1 MPDNQKDARP
11 QSGALGLRN
20 VWRLLTLIRPYWA
33 DLGRTVG
40 LSVAVAAIAT
50 LPTYLTKQLVDRVY
64 PTADVT
70 LLTVVVGGWLALQ
83 AGVIAISALQT
94 YLSAEVGGRLGNA
107 VRLFFLNHVQ
117 HLPLEFF
124 ERRPVGQVTARMED
138 VSTAVGMMTGML
150 QTTFT
155 TGFYLLLLPFLLVV
169 LDTRLA
175 TIAIAGVCI
184 TSALSLLSTR
194 LVRRHWRR
202 TAEAGAVAN
211 AQQIEVLSQIHTYKM
226 LALEPFV
233 FTQTRELLAGT
244 LAARLRAVGVSS
256 LVGLGVGLVGQV
268 QFAIT
273 LWVGWHLILEH
284 QLTLGGYLAFQ
295 AYSGY
300 LIGPV
305 SEVMGLASRLQQ
317 ASVYLDRMYEY
328 LDEEPEQDPST
339 ACQPYPEVLD
349 HAVGR
354 IECVGLSHGYG
365 SDPEL
370 FTDVSFTATPGT
382 VTAIV
387 GPSGT
392 GKSTF
397 LRLLAGGAVPR
408 CGVVMLDG
416 RPLRDL
422 PLPDV
427 RRQVTAVWQDVGIL
441 SGTLWHN
448 LTVGRERPRADVD
461 RVVELCQLAGDVAA
475 LPLGYETLVGER
487 GVTLSAGQRQR
498 LAIARAL
505 LRDAPVLLLDEA
517 TANLDVNTEGRLLT
531 SLLGTY
537 PEKTIIFASHR
548 PETIALAN
556 RVYRLSGRRL
566 VLDFDDAASTDSEVA
581 TLAVAPRLVRAP
593 DDAAYRQTRLRRP

>member
-1 MPDNQKDARP
+1 MSDDQNTRRQSEAQAARNM
-11 QSGALGLRN
+11 L
-20 VWRLLTLIRPYWA
+20 RLLTLIRPYWA

-40 LSVAVAAIAT
+40 LSVVVAAIAT
-50 LPTYLTKQLVDRVY
+50 LPPYLTKLLVDRVY

-70 LLTVVVGGWLALQ
+70 LLSVVVGGWLALQ
-83 AGVIAISALQT
+83 ASVIAISALQS
-94 YLSAEVGGRLGNA
+94 YLSVEVGGRLGNA

-117 HLPLEFF
+117 HLPLDFF
-124 ERRPVGQVTARMED
+124 ERRPVGQVTARMDD
-138 VSTAVGMMTGML
+138 VSSAVGTMTGML
-150 QTTFT
+150 QSVFT
-155 TGFYLLLLPFLLVV
+155 TSFYLLLLPFLLVV

-175 TIAIAGVCI
+175 IIAIVGVCI

-194 LVRRHWRR
+194 LVRRHWRGM
-202 TAEAGAVAN
+202 AEAGAAAN
-211 AQQIEVLSQIHTYKM
+211 AQQTEVLSQIHTYKM

-233 FTQTRELLAGT
+233 FAQTRELLAGT
-244 LAARLRAVGVSS
+244 LAARLRAASVSS
-256 LVGLGVGLVGQV
+256 LFGVGVGLVSQA
-268 QFAIT
+268 QFAVT
-273 LWVGWHLILEH
+273 LWVGWHLILQH
-284 QLTLGGYLAFQ
+284 QLTLGGFLAFQ

-300 LIGPV
+300 LVGPV
-305 SEVMGLASRLQQ
+305 SEVMSIASRLQQ

-328 LDEEPEQDPST
+328 LDEEPEQDPAT
-339 ACQPYPEVLD
+339 ACQPYPPVLD

-354 IECVGLSHGYG
+354 LECVGLSHGYG
-365 SDPEL
+365 SEPEL
-370 FTDVSFTATPGT
+370 FTDVSFIATPGT

-387 GPSGT
+387 GPSGV

-408 CGVVMLDG
+408 RGIVMLDG

-422 PLPDV
+422 PLPDI
-427 RRQVTAVWQDVGIL
+427 RRQVAAVWQDVGIL

-448 LTVGRERPRADVD
+448 LTVGRDWPRADVD
-461 RVVELCQLAGDVAA
+461 KVVELCQLAGDVAA

-517 TANLDVNTEGRLLT
+517 TANLDIDTEARLLT

-537 PEKTIIFASHR
+537 PEKTIVLASHR
-548 PETIALAN
+548 PETVALAN
-556 RVYRLSGRRL
+556 RVYRLTSRRL
-566 VLDFDDAASTDSEVA
+566 ALDIDDAASDDSDVTTLPVA
-581 TLAVAPRLVRAP
+581 RRLVRAP
-593 DDAAYRQTRLRRP
+593 DDAAHRQTRARRP